1 MKPAEIREM
10 TLAELEERIDAERDR
25 LHRLKMT
32 HAVSPLENPEEMRKS
47 KKDIARMLTI
57 LTERRRNA
65 E

>member
-32 HAVSPLENPEEMRKS
+32 HAVSPLENPEEMRKI

-57 LTERRRNA
+57 RTERRRNA

>member
-32 HAVSPLENPEEMRKS
+32 HAVSPLENPG
-47 KKDIARMLTI
+47 DA
-57 LTERRRNA
+57 
-65 E
+65 

>member
-32 HAVSPLENPEEMRKS
+32 HALSPLENPEEMRKI

>member
-32 HAVSPLENPEEMRKS
+32 HAVIPLENPEEMRKI

>member
-25 LHRLKMT
+25 LHRLTMT
-32 HAVSPLENPEEMRKS
+32 HAVSPLEAPEEMRKL

>member
-32 HAVSPLENPEEMRKS
+32 HAVSPLEKPEEMRKI

>member
-32 HAVSPLENPEEMRKS
+32 HAVSPLENPEEIRKI

-57 LTERRRNA
+57 LTERSRNA

>member
-32 HAVSPLENPEEMRKS
+32 HAVSPLENPEEMGKI

>member
-32 HAVSPLENPEEMRKS
+32 HAVSPLENPEEMRKI

-57 LTERRRNA
+57 LTERHRNA

>member
-32 HAVSPLENPEEMRKS
+32 HAVSPLANPEEMRKI
-47 KKDIARMLTI
+47 KKDLARMLTI

>member
-25 LHRLKMT
+25 LPRLKMT
-32 HAVSPLENPEEMRKS
+32 HAVSPLENPEEMRKI

>member
-1 MKPAEIREM
+1 MKLAEIREM

-32 HAVSPLENPEEMRKS
+32 HAVSPLENPEEMRKI

>member
-32 HAVSPLENPEEMRKS
+32 HAVSPLENPEEMRKI

>member
-10 TLAELEERIDAERDR
+10 TLAELEERTDAERDR

-32 HAVSPLENPEEMRKS
+32 HAVSPLENPEEMRKI

>member
-25 LHRLKMT
+25 LHRLKRT
-32 HAVSPLENPEEMRKS
+32 HAVSPLENPEEMRKI